1 MVRYVRVR
9 FKLPDIP
16 LPEPVVQTKPETI
29 NEYAES
35 LRLSSSTATYQTLTW
50 RSGFTGT
57 LEGVTVFTNAIDAG
71 DYWTLSFKGRIIRE
85 KSFPVANTAIKED
98 YALPVEAGDTLV
110 LNYYSQGTT
119 AKKIDLTPRVRYRGE
134 GLG

>member
-1 MVRYVRVR
+1 M
-9 FKLPDIP
+9 
-16 LPEPVVQTKPETI
+16 
-29 NEYAES
+29 
-35 LRLSSSTATYQTLTW
+35 
-50 RSGFTGT
+50 
-57 LEGVTVFTNAIDAG
+57 TVFTNAIDAG